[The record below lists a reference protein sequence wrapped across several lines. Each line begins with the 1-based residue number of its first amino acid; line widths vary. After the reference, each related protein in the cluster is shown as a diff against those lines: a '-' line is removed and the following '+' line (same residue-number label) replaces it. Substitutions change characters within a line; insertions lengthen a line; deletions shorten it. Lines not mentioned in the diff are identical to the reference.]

1 MFVEMVDH
9 RAGERPV
16 QLVGEHEEATPAP
29 ASLRQVVGRAERRRG
44 HRGVDDHDVGP
55 AAAHLL
61 EECREPHVAS
71 DDAEVAVA
79 QRPGE
84 RLGHQERGDPE
95 RHRWERTDSC
105 RSLPPPDRAR

>member
-1 MFVEMVDH
+1 LTVFVEMVDH

-55 AAAHLL
+55 QRRTVSSSAAN
-61 EECREPHVAS
+61 
-71 DDAEVAVA
+71 
-79 QRPGE
+79 
-84 RLGHQERGDPE
+84 
-95 RHRWERTDSC
+95 RT
-105 RSLPPPDRAR
+105 